1 MAKQNNKA
9 AVRKLRSS
17 YFTTTISIALVLFLL
32 GMIGLLVLN
41 ANRLSTYVKENLGL
55 TVMLYDDA
63 REAEVRKMEK
73 ALSASSMV
81 KSVSYLDKERAAE
94 QLKQEL
100 GEDFV
105 EFLGYN
111 PLLSSIDVKLYADYA
126 TPEGMQQVEKII
138 KDYPEVKEV
147 HYRKDIVYLINENI
161 NRISLVLFC
170 FSGLMLLV
178 SVTLINNTVRLMV
191 YSKRFLIRTM
201 QLVGATNTFIRRP
214 FIGSSLMQGVIG
226 GLIANVLIASV
237 IYLLAH
243 ELSGV
248 ISFDNIYVVVT
259 LFACVFVV
267 GILMTLISTL
277 VSVNRYLNVRTADLY
292 V

>member
-73 ALSASSMV
+73 ALSASAMV

-94 QLKQEL
+94 QMKQEL

-126 TPEGMQQVEKII
+126 TPEGMQQVENLI

-147 HYRKDIVYLINENI
+147 HYRKDMVYLINENI
-161 NRISLVLFC
+161 NKISLVLFC

-201 QLVGATNTFIRRP
+201 QLVGATNNFIRRP
-214 FIGSSLMQGVIG
+214 FVGSSLMQGIIG

-248 ISFDNIYVVVT
+248 ISFDNIYVVII
-259 LFACVFVV
+259 LFACVFAV

>member
-41 ANRLSTYVKENLGL
+41 ANRLSTYVKENLGM

>member
-73 ALSASSMV
+73 ALSASAMV
-81 KSVSYLDKERAAE
+81 KTVSYLDKERAAE
-94 QLKQEL
+94 QMKQEL

-126 TPEGMQQVEKII
+126 TPEGMQQVENLI

-147 HYRKDIVYLINENI
+147 HYRKDMVYLINENI
-161 NRISLVLFC
+161 NKISLVLFC

-201 QLVGATNTFIRRP
+201 QLVGATNNFIRRP
-214 FIGSSLMQGVIG
+214 FVGSSLMQGIIG

-248 ISFDNIYVVVT
+248 ISFDNIYVVII
-259 LFACVFVV
+259 LFACVFAV

>member
-277 VSVNRYLNVRTADLY
+277 ISVNRYLNVRTADLY

>member
-73 ALSASSMV
+73 ALSASAMV

-94 QLKQEL
+94 QMKQEL

-126 TPEGMQQVEKII
+126 TPEGMQQVENLI

-147 HYRKDIVYLINENI
+147 HYRKDMVYLINENI
-161 NRISLVLFC
+161 NKISLVLFC

-201 QLVGATNTFIRRP
+201 QLVGATNNFIRRP
-214 FIGSSLMQGVIG
+214 FVGSSLMQGIIG
-226 GLIANVLIASV
+226 GLIATVLIASV

-248 ISFDNIYVVVT
+248 ISFDNIYVVII
-259 LFACVFVV
+259 LFACVFAV